1 MDLIA
6 TDKFWGSNVL
16 FVGFQGFSQTIFWR
30 FLFMVA
36 AVLDNDNDFLRWVKN
51 RYQFTFLTSPNR
63 LVKIRHVNIQPAID
77 VNRYQI
83 RTLVLQQTAL
93 SAEKTAEPGWKHT
106 TELSAGR

>member
-36 AVLDNDNDFLRWVKN
+36 AVLDNDNDFLR
-51 RYQFTFLTSPNR
+51 
-63 LVKIRHVNIQPAID
+63 
-77 VNRYQI
+77 
-83 RTLVLQQTAL
+83 
-93 SAEKTAEPGWKHT
+93 
-106 TELSAGR
+106 